1 MLLSI
6 MNFCWA
12 PWFTI
17 RPNNTI
23 YCACF
28 VAYQNVLH
36 MNPYKKDCHAHMQ
49 RKLVSFDF
57 RYVLPAWTSGQKESS
72 LANLRGGGL
81 PFNQKG

>member
-36 MNPYKKDCHAHMQ
+36 MNPYKKDCHAHNE
-49 RKLVSFDF
+49 KKIGFF
-57 RYVLPAWTSGQKESS
+57 
-72 LANLRGGGL
+72 
-81 PFNQKG
+81 